1 MLRDRRFL
9 KRISL
14 ACIAVPLA
22 GALAYHVFLK
32 GDGDALPAGI
42 AYGNGRLE
50 ATEVD
55 IATKTPGRLAEVLAD
70 EGDLIEEGRIVARM
84 DTTALEAQLR
94 QAAAEVTRLR
104 QARLT
109 AISRVEGARLRL
121 ELADKELK
129 RSKSLYDRGVMP
141 EQQYDRDRLAQQTLK
156 VEYEAAKSSVAEI
169 EAAIVS
175 AVAQTERLRAD
186 ISDCMLKCPING
198 PVLIRLAEPGE
209 VLPVGGKVLTIVNVQ
224 DIYMNVFL
232 SERLAGMVPL
242 GTDAKVVLDAIPDR
256 SFAAR
261 VAYVSE
267 KAQFT
272 PKEVEAVEE
281 RQKLVFRV
289 TVSLSEYDDPRLKPG
304 MPGVAYIRMD
314 PAVDWPERLK

>member
-1 MLRDRRFL
+1 
-9 KRISL
+9 
-14 ACIAVPLA
+14 
-22 GALAYHVFLK
+22 
-32 GDGDALPAGI
+32 
-42 AYGNGRLE
+42 
-50 ATEVD
+50 
-55 IATKTPGRLAEVLAD
+55 
-70 EGDLIEEGRIVARM
+70 M

-94 QAAAEVTRLR
+94 QAEAEVARLR

-129 RSKSLYDRGVMP
+129 RSKNLFDRGVMP
-141 EQQYDRDRLAQQTLK
+141 EQQYDRDRLAQQTLQ

-186 ISDCMLKCPING
+186 ISDCMLKCPIKG

-209 VLPVGGKVLTIVNVQ
+209 VLPAGGKVLTIVNVQ
-224 DIYMNVFL
+224 DVYMNVFL

-272 PKEVEAVEE
+272 PKEVEAAEE

>member
-1 MLRDRRFL
+1 
-9 KRISL
+9 
-14 ACIAVPLA
+14 
-22 GALAYHVFLK
+22 
-32 GDGDALPAGI
+32 
-42 AYGNGRLE
+42 
-50 ATEVD
+50 
-55 IATKTPGRLAEVLAD
+55 
-70 EGDLIEEGRIVARM
+70 
-84 DTTALEAQLR
+84 
-94 QAAAEVTRLR
+94 
-104 QARLT
+104 
-109 AISRVEGARLRL
+109 
-121 ELADKELK
+121 
-129 RSKSLYDRGVMP
+129 
-141 EQQYDRDRLAQQTLK
+141 
-156 VEYEAAKSSVAEI
+156 
-169 EAAIVS
+169 
-175 AVAQTERLRAD
+175 
-186 ISDCMLKCPING
+186 MLKCPING

-256 SFAAR
+256 PFAAR

-272 PKEVEAVEE
+272 PKEVEAAEE

-304 MPGVAYIRMD
+304 MPGVVYIRMD